1 MPAQFNC
8 GVNQSRALI
17 IASVEFF
24 YRRLYRGGMNMKNK
38 ILFRILM
45 ATALLILA
53 IPVAAWAQVYNRGYD
68 NDRFDR
74 RDVRD
79 AIARLDNAS
88 ARLESDLNV
97 GRQRRVFGGLFW
109 VRNVDTTAIAQV
121 RDFRQAVRELRRSS
135 RGAFGLDRSMD
146 EARQVL
152 NRGVEL
158 DRYLRLRTGSTS
170 VDADL
175 ADIRSNLHVI
185 ADAYGLR
192 IPY

>member
-1 MPAQFNC
+1 
-8 GVNQSRALI
+8 
-17 IASVEFF
+17 
-24 YRRLYRGGMNMKNK
+24 MKNK
-38 ILFRILM
+38 ILIRILM

-53 IPVAAWAQVYNRGYD
+53 IPVTASAQIYNRSFD
-68 NDRFDR
+68 NDRSDR
-74 RDVRD
+74 RDVRE

-97 GRQRRVFGGLFW
+97 GRQRRVLGGLFW
-109 VRNVDTTAIAQV
+109 VRNVDTTAITQV
-121 RDFRQAVRELRRSS
+121 RDFRQAVRSLKRSA
-135 RGAFGLDRSMD
+135 RGAFGRDRSMD
-146 EARQVL
+146 EAREVL

-158 DRYLRLRTGSTS
+158 DRYLRLRTGSTV

-192 IPY
+192 MPY